1 MRVET
6 KGHTTILRDTVEP
19 VADFCAKVT
28 REYGQFVT
36 QNVIVDLTHIEV
48 DLTTVKLF
56 SPLAKT
62 HQKGKKSFVIVVNAI
77 DFNAIPS
84 HLHVVPS
91 LKEAHD
97 IIEMEEI
104 ERDLGF

>member
-1 MRVET
+1 MKVET

-19 VADFCAKVT
+19 IADFCAKVT
-28 REYGQFVT
+28 REHGQFVA
-36 QNVIVDLTHIEV
+36 QNLIIDLTPIEV
-48 DLTTVKLF
+48 DLAAVKLF
-56 SPLAKT
+56 SPLAKS
-62 HQKGKKSFVIVVNAI
+62 HQKGKKSFVIVVKAI
-77 DFNAIPS
+77 DFNAVPA

-91 LKEAHD
+91 LQEAHD